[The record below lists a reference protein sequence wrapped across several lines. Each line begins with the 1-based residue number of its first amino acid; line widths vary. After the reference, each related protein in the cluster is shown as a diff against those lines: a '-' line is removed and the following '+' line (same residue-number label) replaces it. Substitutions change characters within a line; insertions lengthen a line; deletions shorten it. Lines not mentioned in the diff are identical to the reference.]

1 MIKLRIYFDTA
12 KGISK
17 EIYINPKNY
26 KVLSVQQYN
35 KNYSGGLILEVIFLV
50 LKLNEKEV
58 LYVES
63 ETVDSFLKKFG
74 LNISDL

>member
-17 EIYINPKNY
+17 EIYINPTNY
-26 KVLSVQQYN
+26 KILSIQVFN
-35 KNYSGGLILEVIFLV
+35 KNYSGGLILEVVFLV
-50 LKLNEKEV
+50 LNLNEKEV
-58 LYVES
+58 LYIES

-74 LNISDL
+74 LNVSDL